1 MVKIDVV
8 SEEYKIAATEVLD
21 IIEHLSLNATN
32 KIPLQLLEFFK
43 EVSMEDYKPEFDY
56 SDGLE
61 KINFTPKTKALL
73 AMIYRNYLCSEEE
86 RKEFDKKLFE
96 NEEKYQQELREK
108 YNPDNIF
115 KKEEEGYLN
124 IQENPKEENNPN
136 TALIEYKEKKWY
148 HKIFEKIASLFKKSD

>member
-21 IIEHLSLNATN
+21 IVEHLSLNATN

-56 SDGLE
+56 SSGLE

-86 RKEFDKKLFE
+86 RKEFDRKLFE

-108 YNPDNIF
+108 YNPDKIF
-115 KKEEEGYLN
+115 QNPETEEN
-124 IQENPKEENNPN
+124 AKEENNPN
-136 TALIEYKEKKWY
+136 TALIEYQEKKWY

>member
-32 KIPLQLLEFFK
+32 KIPMQLLEFFK
-43 EVSMEDYKPEFDY
+43 EVSMQDYKPQFDY
-56 SDGLE
+56 SGGLE

-86 RKEFDKKLFE
+86 RKEFDQKLFE

-108 YNPDNIF
+108 YNPDKIF
-115 KKEEEGYLN
+115 QNPELEEN
-124 IQENPKEENNPN
+124 AKEENNQN

-148 HKIFEKIASLFKKSD
+148 HKIFEKIRQLFFKK

>member
-8 SEEYKIAATEVLD
+8 SEEYKIAATEILD

-43 EVSMEDYKPEFDY
+43 EVSREDYKPEFDY
-56 SDGLE
+56 SGGLE

-86 RKEFDKKLFE
+86 RKEFDKKLFQ

-108 YNPDNIF
+108 YNPDKIF
-115 KKEEEGYLN
+115 K
-124 IQENPKEENNPN
+124 NPEPEENQKKENN
-136 TALIEYKEKKWY
+136 QGTALIEYKEKKWY
-148 HKIFEKIASLFKKSD
+148 HKIFEKIRQLFSKND

>member
-1 MVKIDVV
+1 MVKVDVV
-8 SEEYKIAATEVLD
+8 SDDYRIAATEILD

-43 EVSMEDYKPEFDY
+43 EVSMKDYKPKFDY
-56 SDGLE
+56 SQGLE
-61 KINFTPKTKALL
+61 KISFTPKTKALL

-115 KKEEEGYLN
+115 KNEEVSN
-124 IQENPKEENNPN
+124 IEENSKEENNQN

-148 HKIFEKIASLFKKSD
+148 HKIFEKLVSLFKK

>member
-21 IIEHLSLNATN
+21 IVEHLSLNATN
-32 KIPLQLLEFFK
+32 KIPLQLLDFFK
-43 EVSMEDYKPEFDY
+43 DVSMEDYKPEFDY

-86 RKEFDKKLFE
+86 RKEFDRKLFE

-108 YNPDNIF
+108 YNPDKIF
-115 KKEEEGYLN
+115 QNLEPEEN
-124 IQENPKEENNPN
+124 AKQENNPN

-148 HKIFEKIASLFKKSD
+148 HKIFEKIASLFQKSD

>member
-21 IIEHLSLNATN
+21 IVEHLSLNATN
-32 KIPLQLLEFFK
+32 KIPLQLLDFFK
-43 EVSMEDYKPEFDY
+43 DVSMEDYKPEFDY

-86 RKEFDKKLFE
+86 RKELDQKLFE

-108 YNPDNIF
+108 YNPDKIF
-115 KKEEEGYLN
+115 QNSELEEN
-124 IQENPKEENNPN
+124 AKEENNQN

-148 HKIFEKIASLFKKSD
+148 HKIFEKIRQLFLKK

>member
-32 KIPLQLLEFFK
+32 KIPMQLLEFFK
-43 EVSMEDYKPEFDY
+43 EVSLQDYKPQFDY
-56 SDGLE
+56 SGGLE

-86 RKEFDKKLFE
+86 RKELDQKLFE

-108 YNPDNIF
+108 YNPDKIF
-115 KKEEEGYLN
+115 QNSELEEN
-124 IQENPKEENNPN
+124 AKEENNQN

-148 HKIFEKIASLFKKSD
+148 HKIFEKIRQLFLKK

>member
-21 IIEHLSLNATN
+21 IVEHLSLNATN

-56 SDGLE
+56 SGGLE

-86 RKEFDKKLFE
+86 RKEFDRKLFE

-108 YNPDNIF
+108 YNPDKIF
-115 KKEEEGYLN
+115 
-124 IQENPKEENNPN
+124 QNPEPEANAKEENNPN

>member
-1 MVKIDVV
+1 MVKVDVV
-8 SEEYKIAATEVLD
+8 SDDYRIAATEILD

-43 EVSMEDYKPEFDY
+43 EVSMKDYKPKFDY
-56 SDGLE
+56 SQGLE
-61 KINFTPKTKALL
+61 KISFTPKTKALL

-115 KKEEEGYLN
+115 KNEEVSN
-124 IQENPKEENNPN
+124 IEENPKEENNQN
-136 TALIEYKEKKWY
+136 TALIEYKEKKW
-148 HKIFEKIASLFKKSD
+148 

>member
-21 IIEHLSLNATN
+21 IVEHLSLNATN
-32 KIPLQLLEFFK
+32 KIPLQLLDFFK
-43 EVSMEDYKPEFDY
+43 DVSMEDYKPEFDY

-86 RKEFDKKLFE
+86 RKEFDRKLFE

-108 YNPDNIF
+108 YNPDKIF
-115 KKEEEGYLN
+115 QNSELEEN
-124 IQENPKEENNPN
+124 AKEENNQN

-148 HKIFEKIASLFKKSD
+148 HKIFEKIRQLFLKK